1 MYSSSLPLSFSSP
14 THFQKPTYTFNP
26 RLDFLPPVPV
36 KRALS
41 TANSFLNNYTYH
53 CWFCNFLGLSLYLLA
68 LKNDIMTAMNLLE
81 FTWKLRW
88 QGVCLGTLRSMSK
101 YCKCS
106 INVFVIIMKWII
118 MSLSLAWVVL
128 EDLSVAQMVKNLP
141 AMWETRDWSLDLED
155 PLEKEM
161 ATHSSISAWRIP
173 QTEEPGRLQSME
185 SQRVR
190 HNWATSLTHP
200 LKARRSVNID

>member
-1 MYSSSLPLSFSSP
+1 MNTECLSTYCPPRSLLSSYSGTLSNPEITLNCFFFFFLHLPKLLQVRMYSSSLPLAFPSP
-14 THFQKPTYTFNP
+14 THFQKPTYTFSP

-68 LKNDIMTAMNLLE
+68 RKNDIMTAMNLLE

-118 MSLSLAWVVL
+118 IIM
-128 EDLSVAQMVKNLP
+128 
-141 AMWETRDWSLDLED
+141 
-155 PLEKEM
+155 
-161 ATHSSISAWRIP
+161 I
-173 QTEEPGRLQSME
+173 
-185 SQRVR
+185 
-190 HNWATSLTHP
+190 LTHI
-200 LKARRSVNID
+200 VNYIFWWPMSCLPM